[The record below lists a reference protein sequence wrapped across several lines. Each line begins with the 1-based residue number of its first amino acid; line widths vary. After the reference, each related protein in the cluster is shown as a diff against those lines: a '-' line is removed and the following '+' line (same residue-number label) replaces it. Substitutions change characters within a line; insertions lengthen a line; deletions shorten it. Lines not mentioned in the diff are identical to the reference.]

1 LVKRDDDGV
10 DEFMAEATFRFKAK
24 NVAMTGEAIR
34 RLMKAAEG
42 VGFRLETAAVK
53 PADEPKKPGG
63 WTGYGPLPT
72 LPKE

>member
-1 LVKRDDDGV
+1 LAKRDDDGV
-10 DEFMAEATFRFKAK
+10 DEFMAETTFRFKAK
-24 NVAMTGEAIR
+24 NVETTGEAIR

-53 PADEPKKPGG
+53 PADEPRKRGE

-72 LPKE
+72 PPKE